1 MNFKRMMTAPDDKAY
16 RDAIGRNYR
25 HEIAALWF
33 VGVTA
38 DSLARSYGPIPGR
51 GCLEILAV
59 AGHHKFLADDYL
71 FDESKFLN
79 RIDWE
84 PDPCSAHQ
92 GSLRS
97 GKGYVSRSRMETS
110 APQSRSRRNRAKAL

>member
-1 MNFKRMMTAPDDKAY
+1 MMTAPDDKAY

-33 VGVTA
+33 VEVTSDA
-38 DSLARSYGPIPGR
+38 LASSYGRIPGR
-51 GCLEILAV
+51 SCLEVLAV

-79 RIDWE
+79 RIEWE
-84 PDPCSAHQ
+84 PDAFTAIKAAFGLAKEMFLAQ
-92 GSLRS
+92 GWSFDS
-97 GKGYVSRSRMETS
+97 PASTS
-110 APQSRSRRNRAKAL
+110 T